1 MTSDDHDQLRINTL
15 RAICVDAVQAAN
27 SGHCGSPIRMATTDY
42 VLRQRLIRFDPD
54 RIIRGNDDRFDALG
68 RKTARPCSRALLVR
82 ALTRAGDERTGVP
95 CTEKSPMAT

>member
-54 RIIRGNDDRFDALG
+54 RIIRGNDDRFVPSAG
-68 RKTARPCSRALLVR
+68 NCSTLLQALLVAPSLEPATNGPVFH
-82 ALTRAGDERTGVP
+82 ALRNRR
-95 CTEKSPMAT
+95 